1 MNILKKAIILHQKNE
16 FQQAQN
22 LYQKI
27 IEHEPNNFEATH
39 LFACL
44 NMQLKNF
51 DYALK
56 LINRSI
62 NINPLHHAPHNNL
75 GVIFKELKEYEK
87 AIKAFK
93 KAIDLNPNYA
103 EAYNNLAISLKD
115 IKLYEQA
122 IKNFNK
128 AIELK
133 KNYAEAYNNLGVLF
147 SETNNY
153 LSALKNFEK
162 AINIKQ
168 NYVEAFLN
176 IANIYL
182 NIEKY
187 NEAYKFFE
195 ISLKLNPKLDDGSI
209 FEIKTQTNNWTDFD
223 KSVSSLKSKILKK
236 KIIAKP
242 FLTKILFDDPNLHK
256 ENSINYAN
264 AKGLNNKLLNKIIHN
279 NKEKIVIGYFSSDF
293 KDHAIGQLTVELLE
307 LHDKKKFE
315 IIGFHNDNIEDHLTI
330 RIKKSFSKFYNI
342 KNLIN
347 SKVISLTKDLGVD
360 IAIDLNGYTKN
371 SRVDIFS
378 ERFCPL
384 QISFLGYP
392 GTSGIKNIDYLIADK
407 NLIPEKNKKY
417 YTEKIIYLPNCYQPS
432 DSRRLVIDKKLTR
445 SEFNIKNDQF
455 VFCCFNTA
463 HKINPKIFD
472 CWANILRAID
482 NSVIWLSE
490 NNNISQKNL
499 KQEAILR
506 KIDPDRIVFCK
517 RTSSQEHI
525 KRYQLADLFLDTFPY
540 GAHTTANE
548 ALFSGLPIITII
560 GESFQSRVCSSLLTT
575 IGLKEL
581 ITNSYEEYE
590 NLAINIAKNTQKLQ
604 SIKENLKINIKNSPL
619 FKSKFYT
626 ENLEKAYIN
635 IYERHNNNLEPE
647 HIYIN

>member
-1 MNILKKAIILHQKNE
+1 MNILEKAITLHKKNE
-16 FQQAQN
+16 FEQARN
-22 LYQKI
+22 LYEKI
-27 IEHEPNNFEATH
+27 IEQEPKNFEATH

-51 DYALK
+51 EYAFK
-56 LINRSI
+56 LIDRSI

-75 GVIFKELKEYEK
+75 GVIFRELKEYEK
-87 AIKAFK
+87 AIKAFT
-93 KAIDLNPNYA
+93 KAIELNPNYA

-115 IKLYEQA
+115 IKLYEEA
-122 IKNFNK
+122 ITNFNK

-153 LSALKNFEK
+153 KNALKNFEI

-168 NYVEAFLN
+168 NYIEAFLN

-195 ISLKLNPKLDDGSI
+195 IALKLNPKLDDGSI
-209 FEIKTQTNNWTDFD
+209 FEIKMQTNNWIDFD
-223 KSVSSLKSKILKK
+223 KNISDLKGRILSN
-236 KIIAKP
+236 KIIVKP
-242 FLTKILFDDPNLHK
+242 FLTKILFDDPNFLK

-264 AKGLNNKLLNKIIHN
+264 SKGFNNKLLNKIKCN

-293 KDHAIGQLTVELLE
+293 KDHAVGQLIVELLE

-315 IIGFHNDNIEDHLTI
+315 IIGFYNDNVEDDLTI
-330 RIKKSFSKFYNI
+330 RIKKSFNKFYNI

-432 DSRRLVIDKKLTR
+432 DSKRLVIDKKLTR
-445 SEFNIKNDQF
+445 KEFNIKNDQF

-472 CWANILRAID
+472 FWASILRATN
-482 NSVIWLSE
+482 NSVIWLLKY
-490 NNNISQKNL
+490 NNISQKNL
-499 KQEAILR
+499 EQEAMLR
-506 KIDPDRIVFCK
+506 KIDPERIIFCK
-517 RTSSQEHI
+517 KTSNQEHI
-525 KRYQLADLFLDTFPY
+525 KRFQLADLFLDTFPY

-548 ALFSGLPIITII
+548 ALFSGLPIVTII
-560 GESFQSRVCSSLLTT
+560 GESFQSRVCSSLLSTV
-575 IGLKEL
+575 GLKEL

-590 NLAINIAKNTQKLQ
+590 NLAINIAKNPQKLQ
-604 SIKENLKINIKNSPL
+604 SIKDSLKMNIKNSPL
-619 FKSKFYT
+619 FNSKFYT

-635 IYERHNNNLEPE
+635 IYERHNKNLEPE

>member
-1 MNILKKAIILHQKNE
+1 MNILEKAITLHKKNE
-16 FQQAQN
+16 FEQARN
-22 LYQKI
+22 LYEKI
-27 IEHEPNNFEATH
+27 IEQEPKNFEATH

-51 DYALK
+51 EYAFK
-56 LINRSI
+56 LIDRSI

-75 GVIFKELKEYEK
+75 GVIFRELKEYEK
-87 AIKAFK
+87 AIKAFT
-93 KAIDLNPNYA
+93 KAIELNPNYA

-115 IKLYEQA
+115 IKLYEEA
-122 IKNFNK
+122 IANFNK

-153 LSALKNFEK
+153 KNALKNFEI

-168 NYVEAFLN
+168 NYIEAFLN

-195 ISLKLNPKLDDGSI
+195 IALKLNPKLDDGSI
-209 FEIKTQTNNWTDFD
+209 FEIKTQTNNWIDFD
-223 KSVSSLKSKILKK
+223 ENFLNLRRKILNN

-242 FLTKILFDDPNLHK
+242 FLTTILFDDPNLLK
-256 ENSINYAN
+256 ENSTNYAN
-264 AKGLNNKLLNKIIHN
+264 SKGFNNKLFDKIKYN
-279 NKEKIVIGYFSSDF
+279 CKEKIIIGYYSSDF
-293 KDHAIGQLTVELLE
+293 RNHAIGQLIVELLE
-307 LHDKKKFE
+307 FHDRKKFE
-315 IIGFHNDNIEDHLTI
+315 IIGFYNDIVEDDFTL

-347 SKVISLTKDLGVD
+347 SKVISLTKELKVD
-360 IAIDLNGYTKN
+360 IAVDLNGYTKN

-407 NLIPEKNKKY
+407 NLIPEKNKKH

-432 DSRRLVIDKKLTR
+432 DSGRLVIDKKLTR
-445 SEFNIKNDQF
+445 DKFNLKNNQF

-472 CWANILRAID
+472 SWANILRETN
-482 NSVIWLSE
+482 NSVIWLLES
-490 NNNISQKNL
+490 NNISQKNL
-499 KQEAILR
+499 KQEAIIR
-506 KIDPDRIVFCK
+506 KIDPERIIFCK

-548 ALFSGLPIITII
+548 ALFSGLPIVTII

-575 IGLKEL
+575 IDLKEL
-581 ITNSYEEYE
+581 ITNSYKEYE
-590 NLAINIAKNTQKLQ
+590 NLAISIAKNPQKLQ
-604 SIKENLKINIKNSPL
+604 SIKENLRTNINNSPL
-619 FKSKFYT
+619 FKTKFYT

-635 IYERHNNNLEPE
+635 IYERHNNNLKPE
-647 HIYIN
+647 NIYIN

>member
-1 MNILKKAIILHQKNE
+1 MNILEKAITLHQKNE
-16 FQQAQN
+16 FEQAQN
-22 LYQKI
+22 LYEKI
-27 IEHEPNNFEATH
+27 IEQEPDNFEATH
-39 LFACL
+39 LLACL

-51 DYALK
+51 DYAFK
-56 LINRSI
+56 LISKCI

-75 GVIFKELKEYEK
+75 GLIFKELNEYEK
-87 AIKAFK
+87 AIKAFT
-93 KAIDLNPNYA
+93 KAIDLKSNYA

-115 IKLYEQA
+115 IKLYEEA

-133 KNYAEAYNNLGVLF
+133 ANYAEAYNNLGVLF

-153 LSALKNFEK
+153 KNALKNFEI
-162 AINIKQ
+162 AINLKQ
-168 NYVEAFLN
+168 NYIEAFLN
-176 IANIYL
+176 IANTYL
-182 NIEKY
+182 GIEKY
-187 NEAYKFFE
+187 DEAYKYFE
-195 ISLKLNPKLDDGSI
+195 IVLKLNPKLNDGSI
-209 FEIKTQTNNWTDFD
+209 FEIKTQTNNWIDFD
-223 KSVSSLKSKILKK
+223 RNVSDLKRKILNNE
-236 KIIAKP
+236 IIVKP
-242 FLTKILFDDPNLHK
+242 FLTKILFDDPNFDK
-256 ENSINYAN
+256 EISINYAN
-264 AKGLNNKLLNKIIHN
+264 SKGLNNKSLSKINCN
-279 NKEKIVIGYFSSDF
+279 NKKKIVIGYYSSDF
-293 KDHAIGQLTVELLE
+293 KNHPVGQLTVELLE

-315 IIGFHNDNIEDHLTI
+315 VIGFYNDKIEDDLTI
-330 RIKKSFSKFYNI
+330 RIKKSFNKFYNI

-360 IAIDLNGYTKN
+360 IAIDLNGYTRN

-432 DSRRLVIDKKLTR
+432 DSTRIVIDEKLTKT
-445 SEFNIKNDQF
+445 EFNIKNDQF
-455 VFCCFNTA
+455 VFCCFNTG

-472 CWANILRAID
+472 SWANILREID
-482 NSVIWLSE
+482 NSVIWLLE

-506 KIDPDRIVFCK
+506 KIDPERIIFCK
-517 RTSSQEHI
+517 RTSNKEHI

-548 ALFSGLPIITII
+548 ALFSGLPIVTII

-575 IGLKEL
+575 VGLKEL
-581 ITNSYEEYE
+581 ITNSYKEYE
-590 NLAINIAKNTQKLQ
+590 NLAINIAKNPQKLK
-604 SIKENLKINIKNSPL
+604 SIKDNLKININNSPL

-635 IYERHNNNLEPE
+635 IYERHNNNIEPN

>member
-1 MNILKKAIILHQKNE
+1 MNILKKAIDLHQKNE
-16 FQQAQN
+16 LEQAQN
-22 LYQKI
+22 LYEKI
-27 IEHEPNNFEATH
+27 LEQEPKNFEATH
-39 LFACL
+39 LLACL
-44 NMQLKNF
+44 NMQIKNF
-51 DYALK
+51 DYAFK
-56 LINRSI
+56 LINRTI

-75 GVIFKELKEYEK
+75 GVMYKELKEYEK
-87 AIKAFK
+87 AIKAFT
-93 KAIDLNPNYA
+93 KAIELNPNYA
-103 EAYNNLAISLKD
+103 EAYNNLAISLKNM
-115 IKLYEQA
+115 KLYEEA

-153 LSALKNFEK
+153 KNALKNFEI
-162 AINIKQ
+162 AINLKQ
-168 NYVEAFLN
+168 NYIDAFLN

-187 NEAYKFFE
+187 EEAYKFFE
-195 ISLKLNPKLDDGSI
+195 ISIKLNPKFDDGSI
-209 FEIKTQTNNWTDFD
+209 FEIKTQTNNWIDFD
-223 KSVSSLKSKILKK
+223 ENFLNLRRKILNN

-242 FLTKILFDDPNLHK
+242 FLTTILFDDPNLLK
-256 ENSINYAN
+256 ENSTNYAN
-264 AKGLNNKLLNKIIHN
+264 SKGFNNKLFDKIKYN
-279 NKEKIVIGYFSSDF
+279 CKEKIIIGYYSSDF
-293 KDHAIGQLTVELLE
+293 RNHAIGQLIVELLE
-307 LHDKKKFE
+307 FHDRKKFE
-315 IIGFHNDNIEDHLTI
+315 IIGFYNDIVEDDFTL

-347 SKVISLTKDLGVD
+347 SKVISLTKELKVD
-360 IAIDLNGYTKN
+360 IAVDLNGYTKN

-407 NLIPEKNKKY
+407 NLIPEKNKKH

-432 DSRRLVIDKKLTR
+432 DSGRLVIDKKLTR
-445 SEFNIKNDQF
+445 DKFNLKNNQF

-472 CWANILRAID
+472 CWANILREID
-482 NSVIWLSE
+482 NSVIWLLE

-499 KQEAILR
+499 KQEAMLR
-506 KIDPDRIVFCK
+506 KIDPERIIFCK

-581 ITNSYEEYE
+581 ITNSYKEYE

-604 SIKENLKINIKNSPL
+604 SIKENLKMNIKNSPL

-626 ENLEKAYIN
+626 ENLEKAYID

>member
-1 MNILKKAIILHQKNE
+1 MNILEKAITLHQKNE
-16 FQQAQN
+16 FEQAQN
-22 LYQKI
+22 LYEKI
-27 IEHEPNNFEATH
+27 IEQEPNNFEATH
-39 LFACL
+39 LLACL

-51 DYALK
+51 EYAFK
-56 LINRSI
+56 LIDRSI

-75 GVIFKELKEYEK
+75 GVIFRELKEYEK
-87 AIKAFK
+87 AIKAFT
-93 KAIDLNPNYA
+93 KAIELNPNYA

-115 IKLYEQA
+115 IKLYEDA
-122 IKNFNK
+122 ITNFNK

-153 LSALKNFEK
+153 KNALKNFEI

-168 NYVEAFLN
+168 NYIEAFLN
-176 IANIYL
+176 IANLYL

-195 ISLKLNPKLDDGSI
+195 IALKLNPKLDDGSV
-209 FEIKTQTNNWTDFD
+209 FEIKTQTNNWIDFD
-223 KSVSSLKSKILKK
+223 KNISDLRSKILNN
-236 KIIAKP
+236 KIIVKP
-242 FLTKILFDDPNLHK
+242 FLTKILFDDPNFHK
-256 ENSINYAN
+256 ESSINYADS
-264 AKGLNNKLLNKIIHN
+264 KGLNNKLLNKIKYNI
-279 NKEKIVIGYFSSDF
+279 KEKIVIGYFSSDF
-293 KDHAIGQLTVELLE
+293 KDHAVGQLIVELLE

-315 IIGFHNDNIEDHLTI
+315 IIGFYNDNIEDDLTI
-330 RIKKSFSKFYNI
+330 RIKKSFNKFYNI

-432 DSRRLVIDKKLTR
+432 DSKRLVIDKKLTR
-445 SEFNIKNDQF
+445 KEFNIKNDQF

-472 CWANILRAID
+472 SWASILRATN
-482 NSVIWLSE
+482 NSVIWLLKY
-490 NNNISQKNL
+490 NNISQKNL
-499 KQEAILR
+499 EQEAMLR
-506 KIDPDRIVFCK
+506 KIDPERIIFCK
-517 RTSSQEHI
+517 KTSNQEHI
-525 KRYQLADLFLDTFPY
+525 KRFQLADLFLDTFPY

-548 ALFSGLPIITII
+548 ALFSGLPIVTII
-560 GESFQSRVCSSLLTT
+560 GESFQSRVCSSLLSTV
-575 IGLKEL
+575 GLKEL

-590 NLAINIAKNTQKLQ
+590 NLAINIAKNPQKLQ
-604 SIKENLKINIKNSPL
+604 SIKDSLKMNIKNSPL
-619 FKSKFYT
+619 FNSKFYT

-635 IYERHNNNLEPE
+635 IYERHNKNLEPE

>member
-1 MNILKKAIILHQKNE
+1 MNILEKAITLHKKNE
-16 FQQAQN
+16 FEQARN
-22 LYQKI
+22 LYEEI
-27 IEHEPNNFEATH
+27 IEKEPKNFEAIH

-51 DYALK
+51 KYAFK
-56 LINRSI
+56 LIDRSI

-87 AIKAFK
+87 AIKAFT
-93 KAIDLNPNYA
+93 KAIELNPNYA

-115 IKLYEQA
+115 VKLYEEA

-153 LSALKNFEK
+153 INALKNFEI

-168 NYVEAFLN
+168 NYIEAFLN

-195 ISLKLNPKLDDGSI
+195 IALKLNPKLDDGSF
-209 FEIKTQTNNWTDFD
+209 FEIKIQTNNWIDFD
-223 KSVSSLKSKILKK
+223 KNVSDLKSKILSN
-236 KIIAKP
+236 KIIVKP
-242 FLTKILFDDPNLHK
+242 FLTKILFDDPNFLK

-264 AKGLNNKLLNKIIHN
+264 SKGLNNKLLNKIKCN

-293 KDHAIGQLTVELLE
+293 KDHAIGQLIVELLE

-315 IIGFHNDNIEDHLTI
+315 IIGFYNENIEDDFTI
-330 RIKKSFSKFYNI
+330 RIKKSFNKFYNI
-342 KNLIN
+342 KNLTN
-347 SKVISLTKDLGVD
+347 SKVISLTKDLKVD
-360 IAIDLNGYTKN
+360 IAVDLNGYTKN

-392 GTSGIKNIDYLIADK
+392 GTSGINNIDYLIADK
-407 NLIPEKNKKY
+407 ILIPEKNKKHF
-417 YTEKIIYLPNCYQPS
+417 TEKIIYLPNCYQPS
-432 DSRRLVIDKKLTR
+432 DSGRLVIDKKLTR
-445 SEFNIKNDQF
+445 DKFNLKNNEF

-472 CWANILRAID
+472 SWANILRETD
-482 NSVIWLSE
+482 NSVIWLTE

-499 KQEAILR
+499 KQEAIIR
-506 KIDPDRIVFCK
+506 KIDPERIIFCK

-548 ALFSGLPIITII
+548 ALFSGLPIVTII

-575 IGLKEL
+575 IDLKEL

-590 NLAINIAKNTQKLQ
+590 NLAVSIAKNPQKL
-604 SIKENLKINIKNSPL
+604 
-619 FKSKFYT
+619 
-626 ENLEKAYIN
+626 
-635 IYERHNNNLEPE
+635 
-647 HIYIN
+647 

>member
-1 MNILKKAIILHQKNE
+1 MNILEKAITLHKKNE
-16 FQQAQN
+16 FEQARN
-22 LYQKI
+22 LYEKI
-27 IEHEPNNFEATH
+27 IEQEPKNFEATH

-51 DYALK
+51 EYAFK
-56 LINRSI
+56 LIDRSI

-75 GVIFKELKEYEK
+75 GVIFRELKEYEK
-87 AIKAFK
+87 AIKAFT
-93 KAIDLNPNYA
+93 KAIELNPNYA

-115 IKLYEQA
+115 VKLYEEA

-153 LSALKNFEK
+153 INALKNFEI

-168 NYVEAFLN
+168 NYIEAFLN

-195 ISLKLNPKLDDGSI
+195 IALKLNPKLDDGSF
-209 FEIKTQTNNWTDFD
+209 FEIKIQTNNWINFD
-223 KSVSSLKSKILKK
+223 KNVSDLKSKILSN
-236 KIIAKP
+236 KIIVKP
-242 FLTKILFDDPNLHK
+242 FLTKILFDDPNFLK

-264 AKGLNNKLLNKIIHN
+264 SKGLNNKLLNKIKCN

-293 KDHAIGQLTVELLE
+293 KDHAIGQLIVELLE

-315 IIGFHNDNIEDHLTI
+315 IIGFYNENIEDDFTI
-330 RIKKSFSKFYNI
+330 RIKKSFNKFYNI

-347 SKVISLTKDLGVD
+347 SKVISLTKDLKVD
-360 IAIDLNGYTKN
+360 IAVDLNGYTKN

-392 GTSGIKNIDYLIADK
+392 GTSGINNIDYLIADK
-407 NLIPEKNKKY
+407 ILIPEKNKKH
-417 YTEKIIYLPNCYQPS
+417 YTEKIIYLRNCYQPS
-432 DSRRLVIDKKLTR
+432 DSGRLVIDKKLTR
-445 SEFNIKNDQF
+445 DKFNLKNNQF

-472 CWANILRAID
+472 SWANILRETN
-482 NSVIWLSE
+482 NSVIWLTE

-499 KQEAILR
+499 KQEAIIR
-506 KIDPDRIVFCK
+506 KIDPERIIFCK

-525 KRYQLADLFLDTFPY
+525 KRYKLADLFLDTFPY

-548 ALFSGLPIITII
+548 ALFSGLPIVTII

-575 IGLKEL
+575 IDLKEL

-590 NLAINIAKNTQKLQ
+590 NLAVSIAKNPQKLQ
-604 SIKENLKINIKNSPL
+604 SIKENLRTNIKNSPL

-626 ENLEKAYIN
+626 KNLEKAYIN
-635 IYERHNNNLEPE
+635 IYERHNNNLKPE
-647 HIYIN
+647 NIYIN

>member
-1 MNILKKAIILHQKNE
+1 MNILEKAITLHKKNE
-16 FQQAQN
+16 FEQARN
-22 LYQKI
+22 LYEKI
-27 IEHEPNNFEATH
+27 IEQEPKNFEATH

-51 DYALK
+51 EYAFK
-56 LINRSI
+56 LIDRSI

-75 GVIFKELKEYEK
+75 GVIFRELKEYEK
-87 AIKAFK
+87 AIKAFT
-93 KAIDLNPNYA
+93 KAIELNPNYA

-115 IKLYEQA
+115 IKLYEEA
-122 IKNFNK
+122 ITNFNK

-153 LSALKNFEK
+153 KNALKNFEI

-168 NYVEAFLN
+168 NYIEAFLN

-195 ISLKLNPKLDDGSI
+195 IALKLNPKLDDGSI
-209 FEIKTQTNNWTDFD
+209 FEIKTQTNDWIDFD
-223 KSVSSLKSKILKK
+223 KNISDLKGRILSN
-236 KIIAKP
+236 KIIVKP
-242 FLTKILFDDPNLHK
+242 FLTKILFDDPNFLK

-264 AKGLNNKLLNKIIHN
+264 SKGLNNKLLNKIKCN

-293 KDHAIGQLTVELLE
+293 KDHAIGQLIVELLE

-315 IIGFHNDNIEDHLTI
+315 IIGFYNDNVEDDLTI
-330 RIKKSFSKFYNI
+330 RIKKSFNKFYNI
-342 KNLIN
+342 KNLTN
-347 SKVISLTKDLGVD
+347 SKVISLTKDLKVD

-392 GTSGIKNIDYLIADK
+392 GTSGINNIDYLIADK
-407 NLIPEKNKKY
+407 NLIPEKNKKH

-432 DSRRLVIDKKLTR
+432 DSGRLVMDKKLTR
-445 SEFNIKNDQF
+445 DKFNLKNNQF

-472 CWANILRAID
+472 SWANILRETN

-490 NNNISQKNL
+490 SNNISQKNL
-499 KQEAILR
+499 KQEAIIR
-506 KIDPDRIVFCK
+506 KIDPERIIFCK

-548 ALFSGLPIITII
+548 ALFSGLPIVTII
-560 GESFQSRVCSSLLTT
+560 GESFQSRVCSSLLATVD
-575 IGLKEL
+575 LKEL
-581 ITNSYEEYE
+581 ITNSYKEYE
-590 NLAINIAKNTQKLQ
+590 NLAINIAKNPQKLQ
-604 SIKENLKINIKNSPL
+604 SIKENLRTNINNSPL
-619 FKSKFYT
+619 FKTKFYT

-635 IYERHNNNLEPE
+635 IYERHNNNLKPE
-647 HIYIN
+647 NIYIN

>member
-1 MNILKKAIILHQKNE
+1 MNILEKAITLHKKNE
-16 FQQAQN
+16 FEQARN
-22 LYQKI
+22 LYEKI
-27 IEHEPNNFEATH
+27 IEQEPKNFEATH

-51 DYALK
+51 EYAFK
-56 LINRSI
+56 LIDRSI

-75 GVIFKELKEYEK
+75 GVIFRELKEYEK
-87 AIKAFK
+87 AIKAFT
-93 KAIDLNPNYA
+93 KAIELNPNYA

-115 IKLYEQA
+115 IKLYEEA
-122 IKNFNK
+122 ITNFNK

-153 LSALKNFEK
+153 KNALKNFEI

-168 NYVEAFLN
+168 NYIEAFLN

-195 ISLKLNPKLDDGSI
+195 IALKLNPKLDDGSI
-209 FEIKTQTNNWTDFD
+209 FEIKTQTNDWIDFD
-223 KSVSSLKSKILKK
+223 KNISDLKGRILSN
-236 KIIAKP
+236 KIIVKP
-242 FLTKILFDDPNLHK
+242 FLTKILFDDPNFLK

-264 AKGLNNKLLNKIIHN
+264 SKGLNNKLLNKIKCN

-293 KDHAIGQLTVELLE
+293 KDHAVGQLIVELLE

-315 IIGFHNDNIEDHLTI
+315 IIGFYNDNVVDDLTI
-330 RIKKSFSKFYNI
+330 RIKKSFNKFYNI

-432 DSRRLVIDKKLTR
+432 DSKRLVIDKKLTR
-445 SEFNIKNDQF
+445 KEFNIKNDQF

-472 CWANILRAID
+472 SWASILRATN
-482 NSVIWLSE
+482 NSVIWLLKY
-490 NNNISQKNL
+490 NNISQKNL
-499 KQEAILR
+499 EQEAMLR
-506 KIDPDRIVFCK
+506 KIDPERIIFCK
-517 RTSSQEHI
+517 KTSNQEHI
-525 KRYQLADLFLDTFPY
+525 KRFQLADLFLDTFPY

-548 ALFSGLPIITII
+548 ALFSGLPIVTII
-560 GESFQSRVCSSLLTT
+560 GESFQSRVCSSLLSTV
-575 IGLKEL
+575 GLKEL

-590 NLAINIAKNTQKLQ
+590 NLAINIAKNPQKLQ
-604 SIKENLKINIKNSPL
+604 SIKDSLKMNIKNSPL
-619 FKSKFYT
+619 FNSKFYT

-635 IYERHNNNLEPE
+635 IYERHNKNLEPE

>member
-1 MNILKKAIILHQKNE
+1 MNILKKAIDLHQKNE
-16 FQQAQN
+16 LKQAQN
-22 LYQKI
+22 LYEKI
-27 IEHEPNNFEATH
+27 LEQEPKNFEATH
-39 LFACL
+39 LLACL
-44 NMQLKNF
+44 NMQIKNF
-51 DYALK
+51 DYAFK
-56 LINRSI
+56 LINRTI

-75 GVIFKELKEYEK
+75 GVIYKELKEYEK
-87 AIKAFK
+87 AIKAFT
-93 KAIDLNPNYA
+93 KAIELNPNYA
-103 EAYNNLAISLKD
+103 EAYNNLAISLKNM
-115 IKLYEQA
+115 KLYEEA

-153 LSALKNFEK
+153 KNALKNFEI
-162 AINIKQ
+162 AINLKQ
-168 NYVEAFLN
+168 NYIDAFLN

-187 NEAYKFFE
+187 EEAYKFFD
-195 ISLKLNPKLDDGSI
+195 IALKLNPKLDDGSI
-209 FEIKTQTNNWTDFD
+209 LEIKTQTNNWIDFE
-223 KSVSSLKSKILKK
+223 KNVSDLRKKILNN
-236 KIIAKP
+236 KIIIKP
-242 FLTKILFDDPNLHK
+242 FLTKILFDDINFHK
-256 ENSINYAN
+256 ESSINYAN
-264 AKGLNNKLLNKIIHN
+264 YKGLNNKLLNKIKYN
-279 NKEKIVIGYFSSDF
+279 NKEKIVIGYYSSDF

-315 IIGFHNDNIEDHLTI
+315 IIGFYNDSVEDDITI
-330 RIKKSFSKFYNI
+330 RIKKSINKFYNI

-347 SKVISLTKDLGVD
+347 SKVISLSKELGVD
-360 IAIDLNGYTKN
+360 IAVDLNGYTKN
-371 SRVDIFS
+371 SRVEIFS

-432 DSRRLVIDKKLTR
+432 DSTRLVIDKKLTR
-445 SEFNIKNDQF
+445 EDFNIRNDQF
-455 VFCCFNTA
+455 VFCCFNTT

-472 CWANILRAID
+472 SWVNILKKVN
-482 NSVIWLSE
+482 NSVIWLLE

-499 KQEAILR
+499 KKEAIIR
-506 KIDPDRIVFCK
+506 KIDPERIIFCK
-517 RTSSQEHI
+517 RTSSKEHI

-581 ITNSYEEYE
+581 ITNSYDEYE
-590 NLAINIAKNTQKLQ
+590 NLAINIAKNPQKLKL
-604 SIKENLKINIKNSPL
+604 IKDNLKINIKNSPL
-619 FKSKFYT
+619 FKSKFYA
-626 ENLEKAYIN
+626 ENLEKAYIS

>member
-1 MNILKKAIILHQKNE
+1 MNILEKAITLHKKNE
-16 FQQAQN
+16 FEQARN
-22 LYQKI
+22 LYEKI
-27 IEHEPNNFEATH
+27 IEQEPKNFEATH

-51 DYALK
+51 EYAFK
-56 LINRSI
+56 LIDRSI

-75 GVIFKELKEYEK
+75 GVIFRELKEYEK
-87 AIKAFK
+87 AIKAFT
-93 KAIDLNPNYA
+93 KAIELNPNYA

-115 IKLYEQA
+115 IKLYEEA
-122 IKNFNK
+122 ITNFNK

-153 LSALKNFEK
+153 KNALKNFEI

-168 NYVEAFLN
+168 NYIEAFLN

-195 ISLKLNPKLDDGSI
+195 IALKLNPKLDDGSI
-209 FEIKTQTNNWTDFD
+209 FEIKTQTNDWIDFD
-223 KSVSSLKSKILKK
+223 KNISDLKGRILSN
-236 KIIAKP
+236 KIIVKP
-242 FLTKILFDDPNLHK
+242 FLTKILFDDPNFLK

-264 AKGLNNKLLNKIIHN
+264 SKGLNNKLLNKIKCN

-293 KDHAIGQLTVELLE
+293 KDHAVGQLIVELLE

-315 IIGFHNDNIEDHLTI
+315 IIGFYNDNVEDDLTI
-330 RIKKSFSKFYNI
+330 RIKKSFNKFYNI

-432 DSRRLVIDKKLTR
+432 DSKRLVIDKKLTR
-445 SEFNIKNDQF
+445 KEFNIKNDQF

-472 CWANILRAID
+472 SWASILRATN
-482 NSVIWLSE
+482 NSVIWLLKY
-490 NNNISQKNL
+490 NNISQKNL
-499 KQEAILR
+499 EQEAMLR
-506 KIDPDRIVFCK
+506 KIDPERIIFCK
-517 RTSSQEHI
+517 KTSNQEHI
-525 KRYQLADLFLDTFPY
+525 KRFQLADLFLDTFPY

-548 ALFSGLPIITII
+548 ALFSGLPIVTII
-560 GESFQSRVCSSLLTT
+560 GESFQSRVCSSLLSTV
-575 IGLKEL
+575 GLKEL

-590 NLAINIAKNTQKLQ
+590 NLAINIAKNPQKLQ
-604 SIKENLKINIKNSPL
+604 SIKDSLKMNIKNSPL
-619 FKSKFYT
+619 FNSKFYT

-635 IYERHNNNLEPE
+635 IYERHNKNLEPE

>member
-1 MNILKKAIILHQKNE
+1 MNILEKAITLHKKNE
-16 FQQAQN
+16 FEQARN
-22 LYQKI
+22 LYEEI
-27 IEHEPNNFEATH
+27 IEKEPKNFEAIH

-51 DYALK
+51 KYAFK
-56 LINRSI
+56 LIDRSI

-87 AIKAFK
+87 AIKAFT
-93 KAIDLNPNYA
+93 KAIELNPNYA

-115 IKLYEQA
+115 VKLYEEA

-153 LSALKNFEK
+153 INALKNFEI

-168 NYVEAFLN
+168 NYIEAFLN

-195 ISLKLNPKLDDGSI
+195 IALKLNPKLDDGSF
-209 FEIKTQTNNWTDFD
+209 FEIKIQTNNWIDFD
-223 KSVSSLKSKILKK
+223 KNVSDLKSKILSN
-236 KIIAKP
+236 KIIVKP
-242 FLTKILFDDPNLHK
+242 FLTKILFDDPNFLK

-264 AKGLNNKLLNKIIHN
+264 SKGLNNKLLNKIKCN

-293 KDHAIGQLTVELLE
+293 KDHAIGQLIVELLE

-315 IIGFHNDNIEDHLTI
+315 IIGFYNENIEDDFTI
-330 RIKKSFSKFYNI
+330 RIKKSFNKFYNI
-342 KNLIN
+342 KNLTN
-347 SKVISLTKDLGVD
+347 SKVISLTKDLKVD
-360 IAIDLNGYTKN
+360 IAVDLNGYTKN

-392 GTSGIKNIDYLIADK
+392 GTSGINNIDYLIADK
-407 NLIPEKNKKY
+407 ILIPEKNKKHF
-417 YTEKIIYLPNCYQPS
+417 TEKIIYLPNCYQPS
-432 DSRRLVIDKKLTR
+432 DSGRLVIDKKLTR
-445 SEFNIKNDQF
+445 DKFNLKNNEF

-472 CWANILRAID
+472 SWANILRETD
-482 NSVIWLSE
+482 NSVIWLTE

-499 KQEAILR
+499 KQEAIIR
-506 KIDPDRIVFCK
+506 KIDPERIIFCK

-548 ALFSGLPIITII
+548 ALFSGLPIVTII

-575 IGLKEL
+575 IDLKEL

-590 NLAINIAKNTQKLQ
+590 NLAVSIAKNPQKLQ
-604 SIKENLKINIKNSPL
+604 SIKENLRTNIKNSPL

-626 ENLEKAYIN
+626 KI
-635 IYERHNNNLEPE
+635 
-647 HIYIN
+647 

>member
-1 MNILKKAIILHQKNE
+1 M
-16 FQQAQN
+16 
-22 LYQKI
+22 
-27 IEHEPNNFEATH
+27 
-39 LFACL
+39 
-44 NMQLKNF
+44 
-51 DYALK
+51 
-56 LINRSI
+56 
-62 NINPLHHAPHNNL
+62 
-75 GVIFKELKEYEK
+75 
-87 AIKAFK
+87 
-93 KAIDLNPNYA
+93 
-103 EAYNNLAISLKD
+103 
-115 IKLYEQA
+115 
-122 IKNFNK
+122 
-128 AIELK
+128 
-133 KNYAEAYNNLGVLF
+133 
-147 SETNNY
+147 
-153 LSALKNFEK
+153 
-162 AINIKQ
+162 
-168 NYVEAFLN
+168 
-176 IANIYL
+176 
-182 NIEKY
+182 
-187 NEAYKFFE
+187 
-195 ISLKLNPKLDDGSI
+195 
-209 FEIKTQTNNWTDFD
+209 
-223 KSVSSLKSKILKK
+223 
-236 KIIAKP
+236 
-242 FLTKILFDDPNLHK
+242 
-256 ENSINYAN
+256 
-264 AKGLNNKLLNKIIHN
+264 HN

-293 KDHAIGQLTVELLE
+293 KYHAIGQLIVELLE

-315 IIGFHNDNIEDHLTI
+315 IIGFYNDNIEDDLTI

-347 SKVISLTKDLGVD
+347 SKVISLTKDLEVD

-407 NLIPEKNKKY
+407 NLIPEKNKKH

-432 DSRRLVIDKKLTR
+432 DSGRLVIDKKLTR
-445 SEFNIKNDQF
+445 DKFNLKNNQF

-472 CWANILRAID
+472 CWANILREID

-499 KQEAILR
+499 KQEAMLR
-506 KIDPDRIVFCK
+506 KIDPERIIFCK

-581 ITNSYEEYE
+581 ITNSYKEYE

-604 SIKENLKINIKNSPL
+604 SIKENLKMNIKNSPL

-626 ENLEKAYIN
+626 ENLEKAYID

>member
-1 MNILKKAIILHQKNE
+1 MNILEKAITLHKKNE
-16 FQQAQN
+16 FEQARN
-22 LYQKI
+22 LYEEI
-27 IEHEPNNFEATH
+27 IEKEPKNFEAIH

-51 DYALK
+51 KYAFK
-56 LINRSI
+56 LIDRSI

-87 AIKAFK
+87 AIKAFT
-93 KAIDLNPNYA
+93 KAIELNPNYA

-115 IKLYEQA
+115 VKLYEEA

-153 LSALKNFEK
+153 INALKNFEI

-168 NYVEAFLN
+168 NYIEAFLN

-195 ISLKLNPKLDDGSI
+195 IALKLNPKLDDGSF
-209 FEIKTQTNNWTDFD
+209 FEIKIQTNNWINFD
-223 KSVSSLKSKILKK
+223 KNVSDLKSKILSN
-236 KIIAKP
+236 KIIVKP
-242 FLTKILFDDPNLHK
+242 FLTKILFDDPNFLK

-264 AKGLNNKLLNKIIHN
+264 SKGLNNKLLNKIKCN

-293 KDHAIGQLTVELLE
+293 KDHAIGQLIVELLE

-315 IIGFHNDNIEDHLTI
+315 IIGFYNENIEDDFTI
-330 RIKKSFSKFYNI
+330 RIKKSFNKFYNI
-342 KNLIN
+342 KNLTN
-347 SKVISLTKDLGVD
+347 SKVISLTKDLKVD
-360 IAIDLNGYTKN
+360 IAVDLNGYTKN

-392 GTSGIKNIDYLIADK
+392 GTSGINNIDYLIADK
-407 NLIPEKNKKY
+407 ILIPEKNKKH

-432 DSRRLVIDKKLTR
+432 DSGRLVIDKKLTR
-445 SEFNIKNDQF
+445 DKFNLKNNQF

-472 CWANILRAID
+472 SWANILRETN
-482 NSVIWLSE
+482 NSVIWLTE

-499 KQEAILR
+499 KQEAIIR
-506 KIDPDRIVFCK
+506 KIDPERIIFCK

-548 ALFSGLPIITII
+548 ALFSGLPIVTII

-575 IGLKEL
+575 IDLKEL

-590 NLAINIAKNTQKLQ
+590 NLAVSIAKNPQKLQ
-604 SIKENLKINIKNSPL
+604 SIKENLRTNIKNSPL

-626 ENLEKAYIN
+626 KNLEKAYIN
-635 IYERHNNNLEPE
+635 IYERHNNNLKPE
-647 HIYIN
+647 NIYIN